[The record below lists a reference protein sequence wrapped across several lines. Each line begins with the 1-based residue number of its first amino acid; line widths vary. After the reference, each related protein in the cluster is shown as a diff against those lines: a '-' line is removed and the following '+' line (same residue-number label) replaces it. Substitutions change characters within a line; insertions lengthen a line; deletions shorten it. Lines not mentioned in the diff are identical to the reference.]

1 MGTLLTLSR
10 SNPVEPKWVL
20 YSRSLF
26 SIFASTASRGFE
38 ASYRVG
44 CAAAGQAPAGR
55 GMRGSSEPG
64 APAPSKGVCL
74 LLLASLSSLVQE
86 KVNARADNREPCVA
100 ATGSLTLNFWTPY
113 SMKLYITPSLA
124 PQDVCERCSQ
134 EYSSSPT
141 GETLCYVKIAAFSP
155 YLRGS

>member
-1 MGTLLTLSR
+1 MGPLQQIIFFYFCLNRKHEVRGELSR
-10 SNPVEPKWVL
+10 GVCRGQAG
-20 YSRSLF
+20 SRQP
-26 SIFASTASRGFE
+26 RN
-38 ASYRVG
+38 
-44 CAAAGQAPAGR
+44 AGQLRAWSTGTIQGGMSSAGII
-55 GMRGSSEPG
+55 
-64 APAPSKGVCL
+64 
-74 LLLASLSSLVQE
+74 SSLIQQ
-86 KVNARADNREPCVA
+86 KVKARADNHEPCVA

-141 GETLCYVKIAAFSP
+141 GETLCYVEIAAFSP